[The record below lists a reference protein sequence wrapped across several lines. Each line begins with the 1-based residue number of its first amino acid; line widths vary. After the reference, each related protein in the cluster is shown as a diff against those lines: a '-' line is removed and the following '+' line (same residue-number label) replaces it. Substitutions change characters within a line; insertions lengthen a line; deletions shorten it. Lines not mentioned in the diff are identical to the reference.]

1 MLRMKFIRRSCEY
14 KWQDHVYRTLH
25 SSLTPVHVTI
35 SHLDKRSSLVHFHR
49 FGSISKHPCMLQFRQ
64 SDLLRNCRLSRP
76 VRRSKCP
83 RLCYVRNMI
92 RLRPRTKSETR
103 ADITATHDDLS
114 ETDTQSGISEE
125 ANAQAGLQKRK
136 VRVCTGNDCQ
146 RSSSKPLNSRRV
158 HGTFIQ
164 GHVACSPL
172 ALYVIIIV

>member
-1 MLRMKFIRRSCEY
+1 MAGPCI
-14 KWQDHVYRTLH
+14 QDTTLIID
-25 SSLTPVHVTI
+25 SVHVTI

-76 VRRSKCP
+76 VRRSKVSVP
-83 RLCYVRNMI
+83 VLRERNMI
-92 RLRPRTKSETR
+92 RLRPRTKSET
-103 ADITATHDDLS
+103 DTATHDDLS

-172 ALYVIIIV
+172 ASYVIIIV